1 MKLETIE
8 KVVEIILF
16 CIGCAAFGV
25 LLMASFLIMGFGF
38 MKVFC

>member
-16 CIGCAAFGV
+16 CIACAIFGV
-25 LLMASFLIMGFGF
+25 LLMDGFNMGFGF